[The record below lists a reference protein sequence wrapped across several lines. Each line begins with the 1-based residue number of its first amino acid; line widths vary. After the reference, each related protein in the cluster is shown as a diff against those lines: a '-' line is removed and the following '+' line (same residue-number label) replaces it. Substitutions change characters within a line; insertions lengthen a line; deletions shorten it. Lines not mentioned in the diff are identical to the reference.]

1 MSGLLGRPTAFERGD
16 KIYLTTPLTLVT
28 PTESQIDEYAFAS
41 AVKSTAPNE
50 HIGWLD
56 GRYVEAGKPNLNNAM
71 WLNDELALK
80 SLTPMLMP
88 ITVMHDPRTAVG
100 TIADCKLI
108 NGDGS
113 SRIDTILAVWR
124 HRFPE
129 VWDEAEHNIKE
140 GALAQSME
148 CLSPSY
154 SCSECGQQYIK
165 LHEGKEQASWC
176 EHLRSNSSWRILS
189 DVCFTGT
196 GLIFGTRG
204 GQPAYTEA
212 NLGHFQDE
220 IAEYHAKAHQST
232 YKSSEGKPKMGY
244 VQVDENELA
253 SIRKERDEAKAKV
266 EEVSTSN
273 RDLTTKVEKAEA
285 DLTKE
290 KTAKEE
296 AEKKAKDLE
305 DKAEETTLK
314 EKRIGALG
322 SDFLAKLGEF
332 TRGRLLESAG
342 TLSDE
347 DWEAALKEKEEMSG
361 VERAAGEPTT
371 GGSGTT
377 TDGPKK
383 KKVPATPDL
392 GEAAAG
398 SAFSDE
404 ELAAFVAR
412 GGVSEQAP
420 APTTGVPATR
430 QLARAFS
437 NRHKPKPTPVAK

>member
-1 MSGLLGRPTAFERGD
+1 MPGSLLGRPTAFERGD
-16 KIYLTTPLTLVT
+16 KVYLTTPLTLVT

-41 AVKSTAPNE
+41 AVKSNAPNE

-100 TIADCKLI
+100 TIADCKLQTGAQPGG
-108 NGDGS
+108 N

-124 HRFPE
+124 HRFPD
-129 VWDEAEHNIKE
+129 VWAEAEHNIE
-140 GALAQSME
+140 QGTLAQSME
-148 CLSPSY
+148 ALSPSY
-154 SCSECGQQYIK
+154 SCGECGQQYVK

-176 EHLRSNSSWRILS
+176 EHLRSNSSWRILR

-220 IAEYHAKAHQST
+220 IAEYHAKAHVDST
-232 YKSSEGKPKMGY
+232 YRSSEGGAPKMGFI
-244 VQVDENELA
+244 QIDENELA
-253 SIRKERDEAKAKV
+253 NLRREKDDAKRLADEKV
-266 EEVSTSN
+266 TAE
-273 RDLTTKVEKAEA
+273 RDLTTKLEKAEA
-285 DLTKE
+285 EVTKE
-290 KTAKEE
+290 KTSKEE

-305 DKAEETTLK
+305 DKAEQSTLK
-314 EKRIGALG
+314 DKRLGALG
-322 SDFLAKLGEF
+322 TEFLAKLGEF
-332 TRGRLLESAG
+332 TRGRLTESAAS
-342 TLSDE
+342 LSDE
-347 DWEAALKEKEEMSG
+347 DWESALKEKEEMSG
-361 VERAAGEPTT
+361 VKREAGGDTPT
-371 GGSGTT
+371 
-377 TDGPKK
+377 
-383 KKVPATPDL
+383 PATSPTPAKPDL
-392 GEAAAG
+392 AAAAAAG

-412 GGVSEQAP
+412 GGVAAQTPE
-420 APTTGVPATR
+420 PTNGVPATR

-437 NRHKPKPTPVAK
+437 SRSKPKPTPVAK